1 MIIMQKNWLK
11 TQFKKPNYTYSNTA
25 AIQFVI
31 YRMAQKSKLQIFS
44 KSSPNIETAFWN
56 ISLFIKFINRPI
68 WYRYKQ
74 EFEASFY
81 GSPYKTVMSSYV
93 YS

>member
-11 TQFKKPNYTYSNTA
+11 HNLKNPAILTA

-56 ISLFIKFINRPI
+56 LNLSNLSIGLFGIDMNKSLELHFMAHPI
-68 WYRYKQ
+68 RQ
-74 EFEASFY
+74 
-81 GSPYKTVMSSYV
+81 
-93 YS
+93 